1 MASGGTKQRV
11 VEHLQTVASATAP
24 DLARLMGV
32 SDAAMRQHLEQLE
45 SDGVVRRVTG
55 DDAHDAHDTPAD
67 TRLRGRPAT
76 RWSLDRRDS
85 RSAID
90 GFPAAFPDRHDDLAV
105 DLLTAIRA
113 ALGDEALGRVLARRG
128 EQQSESYRGALGDG
142 TLAERAARLA
152 HLRDLEGYRAEA
164 TVADDGSITLT
175 EHHCPIADAARSC
188 GAVCDSEL
196 VVFRATLGADVTVE
210 RTRHAMS
217 GDSRCS
223 YRIVAVT

>member
-24 DLARLMGV
+24 DLARLMGI

-45 SDGVVRRVTG
+45 SDGVVRRDTG
-55 DDAHDAHDTPAD
+55 DNPAD
-67 TRLRGRPAT
+67 TRLRGRPPM
-76 RWSLDRRDS
+76 RWALARDGS
-85 RSAID
+85 PSIVD
-90 GFPAAFPDRHDDLAV
+90 VFPSAFPDRHDDLAV
-105 DLLTAIRA
+105 DLLTAIRT

-223 YRIVAVT
+223 YRIAAVT

>member
-1 MASGGTKQRV
+1 MTLASGGTKQRV
-11 VEHLQTVASATAP
+11 VEHLQTVTSATAP

-55 DDAHDAHDTPAD
+55 DDAHDAPAD

-105 DLLTAIRA
+105 DLLTAIRT

-128 EQQSESYRGALGDG
+128 EQQSESYRGALGYG

-152 HLRDLEGYRAEA
+152 HLRNLEGYRAEA

-223 YRIVAVT
+223 YRIAAVT